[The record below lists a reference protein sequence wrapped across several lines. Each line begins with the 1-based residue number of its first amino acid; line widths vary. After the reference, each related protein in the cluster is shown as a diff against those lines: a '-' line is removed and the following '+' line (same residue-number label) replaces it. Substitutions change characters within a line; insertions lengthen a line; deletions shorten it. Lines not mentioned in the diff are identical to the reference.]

1 MRKKDV
7 SYDENNKLVYDYF
20 SFPEFTDYSKLFF
33 NSTNEFYKWI
43 RKYTFNYNFYLYNG
57 DKANKKEFKFDS
69 LNWESISNPNCYIFL
84 SIITCSYDK
93 TITTNNKRYV
103 WTITVNMLPKEGY
116 EWYIDRKG
124 ATGNYN
130 NRKYMEFTFE
140 FPNVNGKYDWYS

>member
-1 MRKKDV
+1 M
-7 SYDENNKLVYDYF
+7 
-20 SFPEFTDYSKLFF
+20 
-33 NSTNEFYKWI
+33 
-43 RKYTFNYNFYLYNG
+43 
-57 DKANKKEFKFDS
+57 
-69 LNWESISNPNCYIFL
+69 NWESISNPNCYIFL

-103 WTITVNMLPKEGY
+103 WTITVNMLSKEGY